1 MINKI
6 NYENKIK
13 THSYYHYYYYYFTTK
28 GNKQMHWKLDDNKKK

>member
-13 THSYYHYYYYYFTTK
+13 THSYYHYYYYFTTK

>member
-13 THSYYHYYYYYFTTK
+13 THSYYHYYYFTTK